1 MKNEA
6 EVYKLLRNSI
16 EFSSVNSN
24 IKSILITSSKRGEG
38 KTTIAA
44 NLAIIMAKSGK
55 KTLLIDCD
63 FTNPNIHDVFN
74 LDNSTGLI
82 TILHSQN
89 NSGQLYINTMNEANN
104 KVVTCNEVATLAC
117 NEVSALVCNKVAT
130 YNEVACSNAL
140 YDTTIECSKSICNE
154 AILNDKAIAKSK
166 INNLY
171 ILPSGLNKNGTSRV
185 SKDRTDRTN
194 IKDIKDIKGI
204 ENIENIQHIQ
214 DTQDTEGTS
223 ELIMSNNMKQLF
235 ERITKEYDFII
246 VDTPAIQYSS
256 DVQVISQYVDGCI
269 LVIRAGMNTR
279 NEIETSK
286 RLLQKVNAR
295 IIGAILNKA
304 DISPKS
310 KKKSI
315 SCKSKKH

>member
-6 EVYKLLRNSI
+6 EVYKVLRNNI

-24 IKSILITSSKRGEG
+24 IKSILITSSKIGEG

-63 FTNPNIHDVFN
+63 FTNPNIHNVFN

-82 TILHSQN
+82 TILYSQN
-89 NSGQLYINTMNEANN
+89 NSDKLYTNTMNEANN
-104 KVVTCNEVATLAC
+104 KVATCNEVETLAC
-117 NEVSALVCNKVAT
+117 NEVSTLVCNKVAT
-130 YNEVACSNAL
+130 YNEIACSNTSC
-140 YDTTIECSKSICNE
+140 DTTIEYSKSVCNE

-171 ILPSGLNKNGTSRV
+171 ILPSGLNRNDTNKVLR
-185 SKDRTDRTN
+185 DRTDGIN
-194 IKDIKDIKGI
+194 IEDIKEI

-214 DTQDTEGTS
+214 DTEDTS
-223 ELIMSNNMKQLF
+223 ELIVSNNMKQLF
-235 ERITKEYDFII
+235 ERITKEYDFVI

-256 DVQVISQYVDGCI
+256 DTQVISQYVDGCI
-269 LVIRAGMNTR
+269 LVIRSGMNTR
-279 NEIETSK
+279 AEIEKSK
-286 RLLQKVNAR
+286 RLLHKVNAR
-295 IIGAILNKA
+295 IIGAILNNA
-304 DISPKS
+304 DISFKS
-310 KKKSI
+310 NKKSI
-315 SCKSKKH
+315 SYKNKKHQ